1 MTGSSLA
8 PIVIPIVVA
17 CTLAVWLGLV
27 FHADARPGWQAHRAA
42 LDGSTGDIG
51 LVTGPTGPTESQ
63 DGMTAAQGGPATAD
77 HGPDET
83 VRPAQAP
90 PPRRAA

>member
-27 FHADARPGWQAHRAA
+27 FHADARPGWKAHRAA
-42 LDGSTGDIG
+42 LDGSAGDMR
-51 LVTGPTGPTESQ
+51 LVTGPDESK